1 MVLLFYGNEQE
12 EKMLGDNIRK
22 IRKNRHI
29 SVNKLAKMSGISL
42 GYISD
47 LENNKFTNP
56 TVDKLN
62 KIADVLEV
70 DIKDL
75 FTEDQVSRAVK
86 SMVNI
91 QDMLN
96 ELKTKEN
103 INDSIYNITAKFDNE
118 KFTKEEQEEITNFI
132 NYVISKRK

>member
-1 MVLLFYGNEQE
+1 
-12 EKMLGDNIRK
+12 MLGDNIRK